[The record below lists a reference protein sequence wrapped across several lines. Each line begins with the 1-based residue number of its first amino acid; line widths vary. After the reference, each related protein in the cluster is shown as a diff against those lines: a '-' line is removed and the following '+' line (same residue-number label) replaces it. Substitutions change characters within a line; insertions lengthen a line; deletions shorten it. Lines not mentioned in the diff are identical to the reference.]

1 MSYFHQRWLLVARIN
16 IDLSSPWIITYIPTM
31 VIGMIIYQGLL
42 FFLIIIPTSTILFIN
57 GDEILEWYSS
67 WTDIVIVVY
76 RIVFRMI
83 IIYGTFMVLLN
94 GLFDAFEQQIKGDA
108 SRLDAL
114 FLAVLY
120 CSPHTDWR

>member
-1 MSYFHQRWLLVARIN
+1 MDNNIN
-16 IDLSSPWIITYIPTM
+16 TKYGYWKDHLPGTF
-31 VIGMIIYQGLL
+31 V
-42 FFLIIIPTSTILFIN
+42 FLIIPRSTILFIN
-57 GDEILEWYSS
+57 GDNILEWYSS
-67 WTDIVIVVY
+67 WTDIVINVY
-76 RIVFRMI
+76 RIVIRMI

-94 GLFDAFEQQIKGDA
+94 GLFDAFKQQIKGDA